1 MYNSVSALILLIASV
16 ILTLIVVGF
25 AFGLVE
31 YFISTPI
38 VVINNAYV
46 LNNKLYITINNEGP
60 SKVFIKELIVIY
72 DGREYSYN
80 TNYEL
85 NVGINTLTINIS
97 NIHLNYGDMI
107 NFQLLLSDGYSLYDV
122 ASVL

>member
-1 MYNSVSALILLIASV
+1 MYNSVSALILLVASV

-72 DGREYSYN
+72 GGREYSYN
-80 TNYEL
+80 VNYEL

-97 NIHLNYGDMI
+97 NIHLNYGDTV

-122 ASVL
+122 APVL

>member
-38 VVINNAYV
+38 VVINNAYI

-60 SKVFIKELIVIY
+60 SKVFIKELIIIY
-72 DGREYSYN
+72 GGREYFYN
-80 TNYEL
+80 VNYEL
-85 NVGINTLTINIS
+85 NVGINTLAINIS
-97 NIHLNYGDMI
+97 NIHLNYGDTV
-107 NFQLLLSDGYSLYDV
+107 NFQLLLSDGYGLYDV
-122 ASVL
+122 APVL

>member
-60 SKVFIKELIVIY
+60 SKVFAKELIVIY

-97 NIHLNYGDMI
+97 NIHLNYGDMV

>member
-46 LNNKLYITINNEGP
+46 LNNKLYITINNEGS
-60 SKVFIKELIVIY
+60 SKVFIKELIVTY

-85 NVGINTLTINIS
+85 NTGINTLTINIS

-122 ASVL
+122 APIL

>member
-38 VVINNAYV
+38 VMINNAYV

-60 SKVFIKELIVIY
+60 SKVFAKELIVTY
-72 DGREYSYN
+72 YGREYSYN
-80 TNYEL
+80 VNYEL

-122 ASVL
+122 APVL

>member
-25 AFGLVE
+25 AFGLV
-31 YFISTPI
+31 

-60 SKVFIKELIVIY
+60 SKVFAKELIVIY
-72 DGREYSYN
+72 GGREYSYN
-80 TNYEL
+80 VNYEL

-97 NIHLNYGDMI
+97 NIHLNYGDTVS
-107 NFQLLLSDGYSLYDV
+107 FQLLLSDGYGLYDV
-122 ASVL
+122 APVL

>member
-60 SKVFIKELIVIY
+60 SKVFAKELIVIY
-72 DGREYSYN
+72 GGREYSYN
-80 TNYEL
+80 VNYEL

-97 NIHLNYGDMI
+97 NIHLNYGDTVS
-107 NFQLLLSDGYSLYDV
+107 FQLLLSDGYGLYDV
-122 ASVL
+122 APVL

>member
-1 MYNSVSALILLIASV
+1 
-16 ILTLIVVGF
+16 
-25 AFGLVE
+25 
-31 YFISTPI
+31 
-38 VVINNAYV
+38 VINNAYV
-46 LNNKLYITINNEGP
+46 LNNKLYITINNEGS
-60 SKVFIKELIVIY
+60 SKVFIKELIVTY

-80 TNYEL
+80 VNYEL

-97 NIHLNYGDMI
+97 NIHPNYGDMV

>member
-85 NVGINTLTINIS
+85 NIGINTLTINIS
-97 NIHLNYGDMI
+97 NIHLNYGDMV